1 MCMPLTLFSSRISL
15 LWLKECTLLLH
26 FFSMFQGN
34 MLPYP
39 PSPPPSTLN
48 RWYPWHLTLCQQK
61 DLRVLLLI
69 LPINHLKF
77 LMESTCSS
85 IVKLPVHLFVV
96 FVIFFY
102 VRHSGRKAVSQIFQV
117 SIIQFLKNVS
127 FFPVW
132 FSREGAVYHSERK
145 QKQEI
150 CIHWYQRVWQW
161 GELITSCSDML
172 KISVNLITFLD
183 YC

>member
-39 PSPPPSTLN
+39 PSPPPTLN

-85 IVKLPVHLFVV
+85 IVNLPVHLFVV

-127 FFPVW
+127 FFSSLIFKRRCCVS
-132 FSREGAVYHSERK
+132 FRKETETRNLHSLISKGLTVRWVNYIMQWHVK
-145 QKQEI
+145 NI
-150 CIHWYQRVWQW
+150 C
-161 GELITSCSDML
+161 
-172 KISVNLITFLD
+172 
-183 YC
+183 

>member
-1 MCMPLTLFSSRISL
+1 MCMPLTLFSSRMSL

-39 PSPPPSTLN
+39 PPPPPSTLN

-85 IVKLPVHLFVV
+85 IVNLPVHLFVV

-127 FFPVW
+127 FFSSLIFKRRCCVS
-132 FSREGAVYHSERK
+132 FRKETETRNLHSLISKGLTVRWVNYIMQWHVK
-145 QKQEI
+145 NI
-150 CIHWYQRVWQW
+150 C
-161 GELITSCSDML
+161 
-172 KISVNLITFLD
+172 
-183 YC
+183 

>member
-1 MCMPLTLFSSRISL
+1 MCMPLTLFSSRIS
-15 LWLKECTLLLH
+15 CTDWRNALCY
-26 FFSMFQGN
+26 FIFSQCSWGTCFYT
-34 MLPYP
+34 L
-39 PSPPPSTLN
+39 PPSTLN

-85 IVKLPVHLFVV
+85 IVNLPVHLFVV

-127 FFPVW
+127 FFSSLIFKRRCCVS
-132 FSREGAVYHSERK
+132 FRKETETRNLHSLISKGLTVRWVNYIMQWHVK
-145 QKQEI
+145 NI
-150 CIHWYQRVWQW
+150 C
-161 GELITSCSDML
+161 
-172 KISVNLITFLD
+172 
-183 YC
+183 

>member
-1 MCMPLTLFSSRISL
+1 MHFAASFFLNVPGEHASIPSL
-15 LWLKECTLLLH
+15 
-26 FFSMFQGN
+26 
-34 MLPYP
+34 
-39 PSPPPSTLN
+39 PPPSTLN

-127 FFPVW
+127 FFSSLIFKRRCCVS
-132 FSREGAVYHSERK
+132 FRKETETRNLHSLISKGLTVRWVNYIMQWHVK
-145 QKQEI
+145 NI
-150 CIHWYQRVWQW
+150 C
-161 GELITSCSDML
+161 
-172 KISVNLITFLD
+172 
-183 YC
+183 

>member
-1 MCMPLTLFSSRISL
+1 MCMPLTLFSSRISYTDWRNAL
-15 LWLKECTLLLH
+15 CYFIFSQCSWGTCFYTL
-26 FFSMFQGN
+26 
-34 MLPYP
+34 
-39 PSPPPSTLN
+39 PPSTLN

-85 IVKLPVHLFVV
+85 IVNLPVHLFVV

-127 FFPVW
+127 FFSSLIFKRRCCVS
-132 FSREGAVYHSERK
+132 FRKETETRNLHSLISKGLTVRWVNYIMQWHVK
-145 QKQEI
+145 NI
-150 CIHWYQRVWQW
+150 C
-161 GELITSCSDML
+161 
-172 KISVNLITFLD
+172 
-183 YC
+183 